1 MNFFFK
7 NPDLQN
13 ELNIYLSWFLC
24 DWNMKQLFS
33 STNRCWS
40 IFPPKQE
47 IVVNHRSRQENRS
60 PWFLPRNFPGN
71 LMPLHSCPV
80 SSELFVTRRKRN
92 RVWVLCELLDPFL
105 LLGPSRLEKLSLS
118 SLVLYYPV
126 NKIEFKL
133 FHLHHQYDEDISFTI
148 VGKISEV

>member
-1 MNFFFK
+1 MIQINKVEDKSFRDKSTLFAIILYSFSDFSIASQLLKIIMNFFFK

-60 PWFLPRNFPGN
+60 P
-71 LMPLHSCPV
+71 
-80 SSELFVTRRKRN
+80 
-92 RVWVLCELLDPFL
+92 
-105 LLGPSRLEKLSLS
+105 
-118 SLVLYYPV
+118 
-126 NKIEFKL
+126 
-133 FHLHHQYDEDISFTI
+133 
-148 VGKISEV
+148 